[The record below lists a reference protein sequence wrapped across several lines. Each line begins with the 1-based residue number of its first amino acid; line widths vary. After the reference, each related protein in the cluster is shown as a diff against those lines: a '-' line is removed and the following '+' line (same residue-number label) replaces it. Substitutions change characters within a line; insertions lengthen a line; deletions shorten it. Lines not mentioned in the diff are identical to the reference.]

1 MSAQTH
7 VASNQLCQLD
17 EYQEGSKINTERLN
31 VFSMEEIVQEA
42 HSLARAGPIVK
53 SIESRLQDLHATI
66 RKRSFAAARGKAI
79 EFVRAF
85 GSVVNFSVT
94 PQEASRPYERLLCD
108 LQIKFSP
115 SRLRGFDRTLHVMVS
130 SHLRPTK
137 IDYTKFK
144 DMVLGSG
151 LGARIFFLINP
162 GNTPTLKA
170 HASSD
175 RSGLVVLDA
184 TDIREIL
191 TADSP
196 RAALNRT
203 TSYYVDID
211 DIQPYDY
218 YGEARGPMFFGHQKQ
233 LKRILTR
240 TERSFAVFG
249 GRRVGKTSL
258 LRKVETELN
267 EDRSTNSTIFLSA
280 QGLRSNVDLCAKIV
294 DAMLGP
300 KVDREARAKAAR
312 LDYFTNFVRHYVLA
326 SGQRWTIF
334 IDEIDD
340 FVFRDKPRRQEVM
353 ATLRALDSELGER
366 CRFVF
371 AGFRI
376 LYESLL
382 SYHSPV
388 MNFVHPITL
397 DELDFESARKLVL
410 VPIEEDLGY
419 QFRDSQFVDKLI
431 DYSSRHPC
439 HIQRFCSLLLRH
451 VHRENR
457 YTIEEQDVDMVFESP
472 EFRNGL
478 LETFYWNTTA
488 SQKLIIYLLLDSD
501 AFTVADAYSALIR
514 KGVRA
519 DMSWLINDLTRLV
532 TFGHLRKARSVYV
545 FAHEKFPTIVKE
557 AEPVDTMIHTLLN
570 EVKQRQRR
578 RG

>member
-1 MSAQTH
+1 MHNAEMLPKGQSA
-7 VASNQLCQLD
+7 
-17 EYQEGSKINTERLN
+17 IR
-31 VFSMEEIVQEA
+31 
-42 HSLARAGPIVK
+42 
-53 SIESRLQDLHATI
+53 SIESRLEELNACLHARNLT
-66 RKRSFAAARGKAI
+66 AARAKAVS
-79 EFVRAF
+79 FVHALGNLVGF
-85 GSVVNFSVT
+85 GDVT
-94 PQEASRPYERLLCD
+94 PAEKSRAEPSLLCD
-108 LQIKFSP
+108 RQVKFTAT
-115 SRLRGFDRTLHVMVS
+115 RLRGFDRTLHMMVS
-130 SHLRPTK
+130 SRLRPTR
-137 IDYTKFK
+137 IDYGRLK
-144 DMVLGSG
+144 DMALRLG
-151 LGARIFFLINP
+151 LGARIFFVVNP
-162 GNTPTLKA
+162 GHTPAVKV
-170 HASSD
+170 HAKSD
-175 RSGLVVLDA
+175 KSGVVVLDA
-184 TDIREIL
+184 DDIRQIL
-191 TADSP
+191 AAPSP
-196 RAALNRT
+196 RTVLHKAIC
-203 TSYYVDID
+203 SYVDID

-218 YGEARGPMFFGHQKQ
+218 YGEASGPMFFGRQKQ

-240 TERSFAVFG
+240 AERSFAVFG

-258 LRKVETELN
+258 LRKVQTELN
-267 EDRSTNSTIFLSA
+267 EDRSNSTIFLSA
-280 QGLRSNVDLCAKIV
+280 QGVRSNVDLCAKMV

-312 LDYFTNFVRHYVLA
+312 LDYFANFVRHYVLA

-388 MNFVHPITL
+388 MNFVNPIVL
-397 DELDFESARKLVL
+397 AELDPESAKELVL

-419 QFRDSQFVDKLI
+419 QFRDSQFVDKLL

-439 HIQRFCSLLLRH
+439 HIQRFCSLLLRR

-457 YTIEEQDVDMVFESP
+457 HTIEEQDVDMVFESP

-501 AFTVADAYSALIR
+501 AFTVNDAYSALMR

-519 DMSWLINDLTRLV
+519 DMSSLINDLTRLV

-545 FAHEKFPTIVKE
+545 FAHKKFPTIVKE
-557 AEPVDTMIHTLLN
+557 AEPVDTMIHTLLK